1 MAKVN
6 ENLSEAAN
14 FVANEEEKAM
24 LDCYIKSFKE
34 GSLDAHKDGSRYTN
48 CPAIYSN
55 AFPQF
60 LLNCISQP
68 EKSPLDV
75 ILEQKNYQGT
85 GICRSELQKS
95 SEK

>member
-34 GSLDAHKDGSRYTN
+34 GSLDAHKDGSRYN
-48 CPAIYSN
+48 CHKFI
-55 AFPQF
+55 
-60 LLNCISQP
+60 C
-68 EKSPLDV
+68 KS
-75 ILEQKNYQGT
+75 
-85 GICRSELQKS
+85 
-95 SEK
+95 